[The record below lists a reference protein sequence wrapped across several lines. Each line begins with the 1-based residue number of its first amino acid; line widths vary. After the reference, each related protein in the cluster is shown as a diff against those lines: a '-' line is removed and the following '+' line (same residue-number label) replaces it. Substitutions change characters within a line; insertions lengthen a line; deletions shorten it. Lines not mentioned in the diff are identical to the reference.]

1 MSSDPSE
8 GYRFDTNP
16 IVVREGKGHKDRLTR
31 LPAIVKAPLLSH
43 LERVRTQYQQDLE
56 RGFGRVYLP
65 DARRRKYPTIEREW
79 GWQWAFP
86 ASRVSL
92 DPRSGGQRRHHVDES
107 VLHRAIK
114 EAARRGGMVKP
125 VSCHTLRHA
134 FATHLLADG
143 YDIHTIQEL
152 LGHQDVR
159 RAMIYTHVLNRGG
172 QKGLQSYRSSLN
184 RADGI
189 MVLGC

>member
-1 MSSDPSE
+1 
-8 GYRFDTNP
+8 
-16 IVVREGKGHKDRLTR
+16 
-31 LPAIVKAPLLSH
+31 
-43 LERVRTQYQQDLE
+43 
-56 RGFGRVYLP
+56 
-65 DARRRKYPTIEREW
+65 
-79 GWQWAFP
+79 
-86 ASRVSL
+86 
-92 DPRSGGQRRHHVDES
+92 
-107 VLHRAIK
+107 
-114 EAARRGGMVKP
+114 MVKP

-172 QKGLQSYRSSLN
+172 QKSLQSDRASLN